1 MSAALTQPAPA
12 RPFLAVSR
20 RWFSHTG
27 TDCRTQT
34 QLLLCSSSPSDSPG
48 PAPGSRRTV
57 TAPSPPPGPLLRLST
72 DTGPGGPGPL
82 RADGKGRP
90 GGRGGAVV
98 PVGATRGPTSGA
110 TEAAPARDGPRG
122 SSPAPTLRG
131 CGRSS
136 QTPLRPGR
144 TARRLGPKAADR
156 TGRGPSSLADPAPPP
171 ARSRRRRL
179 TSLFRTMPRA
189 RRRPMPLSAPS
200 SSATPARLI
209 SSFPP
214 PGPGPGPG
222 PDIPA
227 LAAAEQ
233 ARLDCAAAAP
243 PAPPMRA
250 PEAVRLHGN
259 GRLLRTA
266 RARRPSRPRRPRL
279 RPRPG
284 APPAPRCRRVAGAEG
299 SAPRRCPAEAVPEDP
314 PRAPPL
320 SAART
325 GRKPRP
331 SPRLCRKFRPQ
342 PRPSPR
348 LYRKLCRSAPFVQ
361 AGQEAQS
368 RAGPTSRR
376 PRLGELQEVEEGA
389 GQVLWAAVSARVSPC
404 QRRAPHAPSSTSHPK
419 PGSSLTLPAPH
430 PSALP
435 CGICV
440 PPTLKRRPQLPQ
452 AHTPAC
458 STPPSPVPTAHGG
471 LTAPSRPP
479 IPSPVCLLCTCC
491 FPGHRTAGCVHQGP
505 SKTHLVDAPE
515 AQLGHCVHEG
525 SEVFKAA
532 GNLSHHQGTTAG
544 TARR

>member
-34 QLLLCSSSPSDSPG
+34 QLLLCSSSPNDSPG

-243 PAPPMRA
+243 PAPPRPCAPPRRCDCTETAVYCELRVRA
-250 PEAVRLHGN
+250 DHRGPADHGS
-259 GRLLRTA
+259 A
-266 RARRPSRPRRPRL
+266 RAREPRPPLGAAAWPGLKAPPLGAARRRPCRRIPRGLRPS
-279 RPRPG
+279 
-284 APPAPRCRRVAGAEG
+284 APLAQQGGSPAPRRGCAGSSAL
-299 SAPRRCPAEAVPEDP
+299 SPAPRRGC
-314 PRAPPL
+314 
-320 SAART
+320 T
-325 GRKPRP
+325 GSCVAQR
-331 SPRLCRKFRPQ
+331 
-342 PRPSPR
+342 R
-348 LYRKLCRSAPFVQ
+348 LYRQGRRRSP
-361 AGQEAQS
+361 AQG
-368 RAGPTSRR
+368 RRRGGPALVNSRR
-376 PRLGELQEVEEGA
+376 
-389 GQVLWAAVSARVSPC
+389 
-404 QRRAPHAPSSTSHPK
+404 
-419 PGSSLTLPAPH
+419 
-430 PSALP
+430 
-435 CGICV
+435 
-440 PPTLKRRPQLPQ
+440 
-452 AHTPAC
+452 
-458 STPPSPVPTAHGG
+458 
-471 LTAPSRPP
+471 
-479 IPSPVCLLCTCC
+479 
-491 FPGHRTAGCVHQGP
+491 
-505 SKTHLVDAPE
+505 
-515 AQLGHCVHEG
+515 
-525 SEVFKAA
+525 
-532 GNLSHHQGTTAG
+532 
-544 TARR
+544 